1 MSILVKALKC
11 ATKRLRAFHDF
22 TFELAISTFS
32 ASAPTPGPTRPP
44 RPHACT
50 YVMLRKP
57 MTLNARE
64 RNGATNLEALHL
76 QFPSPPGMSHLPLC
90 SARPHGNR

>member
-44 RPHACT
+44 CT
-50 YVMLRKP
+50 
-57 MTLNARE
+57 TTAAARVHICHVAKADDVE
-64 RNGATNLEALHL
+64 RVSEMA
-76 QFPSPPGMSHLPLC
+76 PPISKRFISNFQVRRG
-90 SARPHGNR
+90 